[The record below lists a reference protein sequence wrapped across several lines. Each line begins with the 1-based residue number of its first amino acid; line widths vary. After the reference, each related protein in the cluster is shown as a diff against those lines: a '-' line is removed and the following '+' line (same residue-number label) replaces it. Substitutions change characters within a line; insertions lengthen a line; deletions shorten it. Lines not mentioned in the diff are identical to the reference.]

1 MGTELAQSIKK
12 TENGQPEAA
21 TEGRTGTRQTGTG
34 ATGWKTEVKA
44 ELKAHRG
51 RLIVCALIG
60 ILLLAFLISHKNVFE
75 EPWGTNINLAADY
88 GTIPLQEGHELSQS
102 FQSEGQHLDQLFLWI
117 EGAASADGT
126 LLVRLD
132 DENGTLVTQSVAM
145 ADYAEDVAKVWVP
158 MDQDLKKGKSYTVTL
173 NYERTAAN
181 GGSHVQADAASAGDP
196 GEAQGVIYFRSS
208 GSAAL
213 EMPAVGDGGTLEDGI
228 TVVFDYERMNIR
240 AFARAIFLVLV
251 LVGLLAVPASF
262 IQGILRKIGV
272 GGHGA
277 CGTLTEP
284 FLVEENRQKLSMLA
298 SAVVLFLGP
307 VFTYWL
313 VEYAGGNW
321 ENVSKSYGFYNII
334 WYFLFY
340 AAIYVV
346 TDRAAW
352 AAAIVNLVFLAL
364 AAANY
369 FVLQFRG
376 KPVLPWELK
385 AAKTAATVAGGY
397 DLQWTQQLLTGVLAA
412 AVFIV
417 LAFRLCSS
425 AHRRQLSATTGQAFR
440 FRIFKDALLV
450 LIGFGFVMIFYES
463 GFQARRGIGTDQWD
477 ISGNYA
483 NQGFLLSSMPY
494 QMYVTPDTISLNKI
508 LQGQGYTGY
517 AMHPFPASNWN
528 REEVFQD
535 MGFAQFLSEPDF
547 AGEEMIRDM
556 CSDAGDYDRMI
567 KLYEEKK
574 GSPLFFF
581 NVTLQNHGGYTDG
594 EYEAT
599 IHVPTSGRPAGG
611 AYPQAEQY
619 LSLAHASDQ
628 AFEQLVNYF
637 SQVEEPTMIVMYGD
651 HQPKLEDGFYE
662 YLTGKPA
669 FEWTQE
675 ETMQLYETPYV
686 IWTNYPLDTTTQV
699 PKRLSANYLS
709 SWMLKLAGLTLPE
722 YNRYLLQLCR
732 DIPVVT
738 PKGCLDARGNY
749 FRAET

>member
-102 FQSEGQHLDQLFLWI
+102 FRSEGQHLDQLFLWI
-117 EGAASADGT
+117 EGAASAD
-126 LLVRLD
+126 
-132 DENGTLVTQSVAM
+132 
-145 ADYAEDVAKVWVP
+145 
-158 MDQDLKKGKSYTVTL
+158 
-173 NYERTAAN
+173 
-181 GGSHVQADAASAGDP
+181 
-196 GEAQGVIYFRSS
+196 
-208 GSAAL
+208 
-213 EMPAVGDGGTLEDGI
+213 GTLEDGI

-298 SAVVLFLGP
+298 SAAVLFLGP

-483 NQGFLLSSMPY
+483 NQGFLLSSMSYLGLKNVQAPDGYSQKSVQRIRDSIDQSTASMDGTSTVKTVPQNIIMIMNESLTDYSVFNNFAPSEDVLTFIHSLQENTIKGYLQTPVFGGGTCNTEYESLTGNSLTFLPGGVMPY

-547 AGEEMIRDM
+547 AGGRD
-556 CSDAGDYDRMI
+556 D
-567 KLYEEKK
+567 
-574 GSPLFFF
+574 P
-581 NVTLQNHGGYTDG
+581 GYVLG
-594 EYEAT
+594 
-599 IHVPTSGRPAGG
+599 
-611 AYPQAEQY
+611 
-619 LSLAHASDQ
+619 
-628 AFEQLVNYF
+628 
-637 SQVEEPTMIVMYGD
+637 
-651 HQPKLEDGFYE
+651 
-662 YLTGKPA
+662 
-669 FEWTQE
+669 
-675 ETMQLYETPYV
+675 
-686 IWTNYPLDTTTQV
+686 
-699 PKRLSANYLS
+699 
-709 SWMLKLAGLTLPE
+709 
-722 YNRYLLQLCR
+722 CR
-732 DIPVVT
+732 E
-738 PKGCLDARGNY
+738 L
-749 FRAET
+749 

>member
-132 DENGTLVTQSVAM
+132 DENGTLVTQSVSM

-284 FLVEENRQKLSMLA
+284 PGE
-298 SAVVLFLGP
+298 GP
-307 VFTYWL
+307 YRHSRKTGA
-313 VEYAGGNW
+313 AG
-321 ENVSKSYGFYNII
+321 
-334 WYFLFY
+334 
-340 AAIYVV
+340 A
-346 TDRAAW
+346 
-352 AAAIVNLVFLAL
+352 
-364 AAANY
+364 
-369 FVLQFRG
+369 G
-376 KPVLPWELK
+376 KPPGGMPGIRRSEDLSQGIPGILK
-385 AAKTAATVAGGY
+385 G
-397 DLQWTQQLLTGVLAA
+397 
-412 AVFIV
+412 
-417 LAFRLCSS
+417 
-425 AHRRQLSATTGQAFR
+425 
-440 FRIFKDALLV
+440 
-450 LIGFGFVMIFYES
+450 
-463 GFQARRGIGTDQWD
+463 
-477 ISGNYA
+477 
-483 NQGFLLSSMPY
+483 
-494 QMYVTPDTISLNKI
+494 
-508 LQGQGYTGY
+508 
-517 AMHPFPASNWN
+517 
-528 REEVFQD
+528 
-535 MGFAQFLSEPDF
+535 
-547 AGEEMIRDM
+547 
-556 CSDAGDYDRMI
+556 
-567 KLYEEKK
+567 
-574 GSPLFFF
+574 
-581 NVTLQNHGGYTDG
+581 
-594 EYEAT
+594 
-599 IHVPTSGRPAGG
+599 
-611 AYPQAEQY
+611 
-619 LSLAHASDQ
+619 
-628 AFEQLVNYF
+628 
-637 SQVEEPTMIVMYGD
+637 
-651 HQPKLEDGFYE
+651 
-662 YLTGKPA
+662 
-669 FEWTQE
+669 
-675 ETMQLYETPYV
+675 
-686 IWTNYPLDTTTQV
+686 
-699 PKRLSANYLS
+699 
-709 SWMLKLAGLTLPE
+709 
-722 YNRYLLQLCR
+722 
-732 DIPVVT
+732 
-738 PKGCLDARGNY
+738 
-749 FRAET
+749 